1 MPELLLPFKIPDRT
15 SQKNGEK
22 CNILSLL
29 SKQALAVVEKNPHLL
44 EYLEWIPIEN
54 YGMPKF
60 YEKLDRSVGSTTNP
74 NLIYPVKDGV
84 FTHILY
90 DNGDGRNN
98 YIPIEPILATN
109 IDPLM
114 LEVEK
119 RLLDM
124 AERLGDFEIKT
135 MEEKREAFLKCISEI
150 CVIKGSGNGGNG
162 NGSRGNGN
170 GNGLKKNGNG
180 NGRTGIGLL
189 DRMTSANKIKPLE
202 VTARQL
208 EEIKYLICRD
218 KVGLGVLDPIVYD
231 KYVEDI
237 SCSGMGVIFL
247 EHKIFKSLKTV
258 VNFPTAEDLDQ
269 FVMRLAERIKKPVSV
284 HSPIVDATLPDGSR
298 INIVY
303 GTDVSKRGS
312 NFTIRKFSEVPLSVL
327 EIIDMGTFDYKMA
340 AYLSLTIGE
349 GMNVFVCGE
358 TASGKTTTLNAVTTF
373 IHPNAKIVS
382 IEDTPELQVPHQN
395 WIREV
400 VSSTK
405 EGDAGVGMFD
415 LLKAALRQR
424 PNEIIV
430 GEIRGAEGAIAF
442 QAMQTGHSVMA
453 TFHAASVERLI
464 QRLTGSPINVP
475 KTYMDNLNICII
487 QQAVKLPNGKAGR
500 RMTSI
505 NEIVGYDPV
514 SQSFSFVEVFRWDPV
529 TDVFLFT
536 GDGNS
541 YLLENKIAPKLGIPP
556 HKKRRIYADVERR
569 AKILEKLNQ
578 QGVKNFYELLKV
590 LAKAQREG
598 LF

>member
-1 MPELLLPFKIPDRT
+1 MPEMLLPFKIPDR
-15 SQKNGEK
+15 SNNRADK

-29 SKQALAVVEKNPHLL
+29 SKQAQGVVEKNPHLL
-44 EYLEWIPIEN
+44 EYLEMIPIDE

-60 YEKLDRSVGSTTNP
+60 YEKLDRSLGSAPNP

-90 DNGDGRNN
+90 DHGDGRNT
-98 YIPIEPILATN
+98 YIPVEPV
-109 IDPLM
+109 M
-114 LEVEK
+114 LRNMDRIMFEVEK
-119 RLLDM
+119 RMLDM
-124 AERLGDFEIKT
+124 SDKLGDFAIKT
-135 MEEKREAFLKCISEI
+135 VEEKSEAFLRCIDEI
-150 CVIKGSGNGGNG
+150 CVVDGGPM
-162 NGSRGNGN
+162 RNGN
-170 GNGLKKNGNG
+170 GNGGGRNGGPRGNG
-180 NGRTGIGLL
+180 N
-189 DRMTSANKIKPLE
+189 TSLALMDKLSFGSKLKPLE

-208 EEIKYLICRD
+208 REIKYLIVRD
-218 KVGLGVLDPIVYD
+218 KVGLGVLEPILYD
-231 KYVEDI
+231 KYVEDV
-237 SCSGMGVIFL
+237 SCSGMGVIFI
-247 EHKIFKSLKTV
+247 EHKIFKSLKSV
-258 VNFPTAEDLDQ
+258 VNFATSEDLDQ

-312 NFTIRKFSEVPLSVL
+312 NFTIRKFSETPLSIL
-327 EIIDMGTFDYKMA
+327 EIISMGTLDYKMA
-340 AYLSLTIGE
+340 AYLSITIGE

-373 IHPNAKIVS
+373 IPPNAKIVS

-405 EGDAGVGMFD
+405 EGDSGVGMFD

-424 PNEIIV
+424 PNEIII

-464 QRLTGSPINVP
+464 QRLTGNPINVP
-475 KTYMDNLNICII
+475 KTYMDNLNLCII
-487 QQAVKLPNGKAGR
+487 QQGVKLPSGKVGR

-514 SQSFSFVEVFRWDPV
+514 TQSFSFVEVFKWDSV
-529 TDVFLFT
+529 NDTFLFT

-541 YLLENKIAPKLGIPP
+541 YLLEQKIAPKLGIPQ
-556 HKKRRIYADVERR
+556 HKRRRIYAEVERR

-578 QGVKNFYELLKV
+578 QGVSNFYDLLKV

>member
-1 MPELLLPFKIPDRT
+1 MPELLLPFKMPDP
-15 SQKNGEK
+15 KNRK
-22 CNILSLL
+22 KDSCNILSLL
-29 SKQALAVVEKNPHLL
+29 SKPTQALVEKNPHLL
-44 EYLEWIPIEN
+44 EYLEMIPLDD

-60 YEKLDRSVGSTTNP
+60 YEKLDREVGSTPNP
-74 NLIYPVKDGV
+74 NLIYPVKEGV

-90 DNGDGRNN
+90 DHGDGRNS
-98 YIPIEPILATN
+98 YIPIEPILISN

-119 RLLDM
+119 KLLEMSDK
-124 AERLGDFEIKT
+124 LGDFAIKT
-135 MEEKREAFLKCISEI
+135 MDEKKEAFLKCVDEI
-150 CVIKGSGNGGNG
+150 CVVKGSGGNG
-162 NGSRGNGN
+162 RGNGN
-170 GNGLKKNGNG
+170 NGNVQRKNGNG
-180 NGRTGIGLL
+180 NGKTGLGLL
-189 DRMTSANKIKPLE
+189 ERMSFNQKMKQIE
-202 VTARQL
+202 VTPRQL
-208 EEIKYLICRD
+208 MELKYLIVRD

-231 KYVEDI
+231 KYVEDV
-237 SCSGMGVIFL
+237 SCSGMGVIFV
-247 EHKIFKSLKTV
+247 EHKVFKSLKTV

-303 GTDVSKRGS
+303 GSDVSKRGS
-312 NFTIRKFSEVPLSVL
+312 NFTIRKFSETPSSIL
-327 EIIDMGTFDYKMA
+327 ELIDWHTLDYMMA

-424 PNEIIV
+424 PNEIII

-464 QRLTGSPINVP
+464 QRLTGAPINVP
-475 KTYMDNLNICII
+475 KSYMDNLNLCII
-487 QQAVKLPNGKAGR
+487 QQAVKLPSGKTGR

-514 SQSFSFVEVFRWDPV
+514 TQSFNFVEVFRWDPV

-541 YLLENKIAPKLGIPP
+541 YLLEHKIAPKLGIPP
-556 HKKRRIYADVERR
+556 HKKRRIYAEVERR
-569 AKILEKLNQ
+569 GKILEKLNQ
-578 QGVKNFYELLKV
+578 QGVKNFYDLLKV

>member
-1 MPELLLPFKIPDRT
+1 MPEILLPFSLPEAGKKKADT
-15 SQKNGEK
+15 

-29 SKQALAVVEKNPHLL
+29 SKQAQEVVQRNPHLL
-44 EYLEWIPIEN
+44 EYLEMVPIDD
-54 YGMPKF
+54 YGMPK
-60 YEKLDRSVGSTTNP
+60 YYDKLDRSLGSNANP

-90 DNGDGRNN
+90 DHGDGRNT
-98 YIPIEPILATN
+98 YIPIEPTLTHN
-109 IDPLM
+109 IDHLL

-124 AERLGDFEIKT
+124 SDRLGGFNIKT
-135 MEEKREAFLKCISEI
+135 MDEKRDAFLKCIDEI
-150 CVIKGSGNGGNG
+150 CVIKGRS
-162 NGSRGNGN
+162 SADSS
-170 GNGLKKNGNG
+170 
-180 NGRTGIGLL
+180 GRTILRGDGRAKGALGLM
-189 DRMTSANKIKPLE
+189 DRISVSTRIKPLE
-202 VTARQL
+202 VTPRQL
-208 EEIKYLICRD
+208 AEIKYLIIRD

-231 KYVEDI
+231 KYVEDV

-258 VNFPTAEDLDQ
+258 VNFPNAEDLDQ

-312 NFTIRKFSEVPLSVL
+312 NFTIRKFSETPLSIL
-327 EIIDMGTFDYKMA
+327 EIIDMGTLDYKMA

-400 VSSTK
+400 VSTTK
-405 EGDAGVGMFD
+405 EGEAGVGMFD

-464 QRLTGSPINVP
+464 QRLTGAPINVP
-475 KTYMDNLNICII
+475 KSYMDNLNISII
-487 QQAVKLPNGKAGR
+487 QQAVKLPNGKTGR

-505 NEIVGYDPV
+505 NEIVGYDPIT
-514 SQSFSFVEVFRWDPV
+514 QSFSFVEVFRWDPV
-529 TDVFLFT
+529 SDTFLFT

-541 YLLENKIAPKLGIPP
+541 YLLEHKIAPKLGIPP
-556 HKKRRIYADVERR
+556 HKKRRIYSEVERR

-578 QGVKNFYELLKV
+578 QGVKNFYDLLKV

>member
-1 MPELLLPFKIPDRT
+1 MPEILMPFKISDPKTRKKSD
-15 SQKNGEK
+15 S

-29 SKQALAVVEKNPHLL
+29 SKPTQDLVAKNPHLL
-44 EYLEWIPIEN
+44 EYLEMIPIAD

-60 YEKLDRSVGSTTNP
+60 YDKLDKTVGGTPNP
-74 NLIYPVKDGV
+74 NLIYPVKEGV

-90 DNGDGRNN
+90 DHGDGRNT
-98 YIPIEPILATN
+98 YIPIEPILMTN
-109 IDPLM
+109 INPLM

-119 RLLDM
+119 KLLEIS
-124 AERLGDFEIKT
+124 ERLGDFSIKT
-135 MEEKREAFLKCISEI
+135 LDEKRQAFLNCVDEI
-150 CVIKGSGNGGNG
+150 CVVHGGNGGNG
-162 NGSRGNGN
+162 IRNNGN
-170 GNGLKKNGNG
+170 GQRKNGNG
-180 NGRTGIGLL
+180 NGKTGLGLL
-189 DRMTSANKIKPLE
+189 ERMTFGSKIKQLE
-202 VTARQL
+202 VTPRQL
-208 EEIKYLICRD
+208 MEIKYLIVRD

-231 KYVEDI
+231 KYVEDV

-247 EHKIFKSLKTV
+247 EHKVFKSLKTV
-258 VNFPTAEDLDQ
+258 VNFPTSEDLDQ

-303 GTDVSKRGS
+303 GSDVSKRGS
-312 NFTIRKFSEVPLSVL
+312 NFTIRKFSEVPSSINEL
-327 EIIDMGTFDYKMA
+327 IDWHTLDYMMA

-424 PNEIIV
+424 PNEIII

-464 QRLTGSPINVP
+464 QRLTGAPINVP
-475 KTYMDNLNICII
+475 KSYMDNLNICII
-487 QQAVKLPNGKAGR
+487 QQAVKLPDGKTGR

-514 SQSFSFVEVFRWDPV
+514 TQSFNFVEVFRWDPV

-541 YLLENKIAPKLGIPP
+541 YLLEQKIAPKLGIPP
-556 HKKRRIYADVERR
+556 HKKRRIYAEVERR
-569 AKILEKLNQ
+569 GKILEKLNQ
-578 QGVKNFYELLKV
+578 QGVKNFYDLLKV

>member
-1 MPELLLPFKIPDRT
+1 MPELLLPFEIPDPR
-15 SQKNGEK
+15 SRKKAEG

-29 SKQALAVVEKNPHLL
+29 SKEARVLVENNPHLL
-44 EYLEWIPIEN
+44 EYLEMVPIDN

-60 YEKLDRSVGSTTNP
+60 YDKLDRSVGGTPNP
-74 NLIYPVKDGV
+74 NLIYPVKEGV

-90 DNGDGRNN
+90 DHGDGRNT
-98 YIPIEPILATN
+98 YISIEPVMVTN
-109 IDPLM
+109 IDSLM

-119 RLLDM
+119 RLLAMPD
-124 AERLGDFEIKT
+124 RLGDFAVKT
-135 MEEKREAFLKCISEI
+135 PEEKREAFLKCVEEI
-150 CVIKGSGNGGNG
+150 CVVASGNSGNGGKSNG
-162 NGSRGNGN
+162 NGRR
-170 GNGLKKNGNG
+170 KNGNG
-180 NGRTGIGLL
+180 KTGLSLL
-189 DRMTSANKIKPLE
+189 DRMTFTSKMKPLE
-202 VTARQL
+202 VTPRQL
-208 EEIKYLICRD
+208 REIKYLIVRD
-218 KVGLGVLDPIVYD
+218 KVGLGMLDPIVSD
-231 KYVEDI
+231 MYVEDV
-237 SCSGMGVIFL
+237 SCSGMGVIFV

-258 VNFPTAEDLDQ
+258 VNFPTFEDLDQ

-303 GTDVSKRGS
+303 GADVSKRGS
-312 NFTIRKFSEVPLSVL
+312 NFTIRKFSETPSSIL
-327 EIIDMGTFDYKMA
+327 ELIDWHTLDYKMA

-424 PNEIIV
+424 PNEIII

-464 QRLTGSPINVP
+464 QRLTGAPINVP
-475 KTYMDNLNICII
+475 KSYMDNLNICII
-487 QQAVKLPNGKAGR
+487 QQAVKLPSGKTGR

-514 SQSFSFVEVFRWDPV
+514 TQSFNFVEVFRWDPV
-529 TDVFLFT
+529 TDNFLFT
-536 GDGNS
+536 GEGNS
-541 YLLENKIAPKLGIPP
+541 YLLEQKIAPKLGIPP

-569 AKILEKLNQ
+569 AKILEKLNE
-578 QGVKNFYELLKV
+578 QGVKNFYDLLKV

>member
-1 MPELLLPFKIPDRT
+1 MPELLLPFKLPDR
-15 SQKNGEK
+15 SKK
-22 CNILSLL
+22 ADRCNILSLL
-29 SKQALAVVEKNPHLL
+29 SGETQDIVEKNPHLL
-44 EYLEWIPIEN
+44 EYLEMIPLDD

-60 YEKLDRSVGSTTNP
+60 MDKLDRSAGSQPNP
-74 NLIYPVKDGV
+74 NMIYPVKDGV

-90 DNGDGRNN
+90 DKNDNRHT
-98 YIPIEPILATN
+98 YIPVEPVMWSN
-109 IDPLM
+109 VDQLM

-124 AERLGDFEIKT
+124 PDRLGDFGSKT
-135 MEEKREAFLKCISEI
+135 PEEKKKAFLSCIDEI
-150 CVIKGSGNGGNG
+150 CVVKGAPPRNGNGQRS
-162 NGSRGNGN
+162 GSRGNGN
-170 GNGLKKNGNG
+170 GRAGLA
-180 NGRTGIGLL
+180 LL
-189 DRMTSANKIKPLE
+189 DKLSLGSRIKPLE
-202 VTARQL
+202 VTPRQL
-208 EEIKYLICRD
+208 REIKYLILRD

-231 KYVEDI
+231 QYVEDV
-237 SCSGMGVIFL
+237 SCSGMGVIFI
-247 EHKIFKSLKTV
+247 EHKIFKSVKTA
-258 VNFPTAEDLDQ
+258 VNFSSAPDLDQ
-269 FVMRLAERIKKPVSV
+269 FVMRLAERVKKPVSV

-312 NFTIRKFSEVPLSVL
+312 NFTIRKFSETPLSII
-327 EIIDMGTFDYKMA
+327 EIIEMGTLDYMMA
-340 AYLSLTIGE
+340 AYLSITIGE

-475 KTYMDNLNICII
+475 KTYMDNLNLCII
-487 QQAVKLPNGKAGR
+487 QQAVKLPNGKNGR

-514 SQSFSFVEVFRWDPV
+514 TQSFSFVEAFHWDSV
-529 TDVFLFT
+529 TDTFVFS

-541 YLLENKIAPKLGIPP
+541 YLLEQKIAPKWGIPN
-556 HKKRRIYADVERR
+556 HKRRRVYAQVERR
-569 AKILEKLNQ
+569 AKILEKLGQ
-578 QGVKNFYELLKV
+578 QGVKNFYDLLKV
-590 LAKAQREG
+590 LAKAQRDG

>member
-1 MPELLLPFKIPDRT
+1 MPELLLPFPIPDPKT
-15 SQKNGEK
+15 KKKQDS
-22 CNILSLL
+22 CNILGLL
-29 SKQALAVVEKNPHLL
+29 GKQAQEVVQKNAHLL
-44 EYLEWIPIEN
+44 EYLEMVPIEN
-54 YGMPKF
+54 YGMPK
-60 YEKLDRSVGSTTNP
+60 YYDKLDRSAGSNASP
-74 NLIYPVKDGV
+74 NLIYPVKEGV
-84 FTHILY
+84 FSHILY
-90 DNGDGRNN
+90 DHGDGRNT
-98 YIPIEPILATN
+98 YIPIEPTLMHN
-109 IDPLM
+109 IDPLL

-124 AERLGDFEIKT
+124 SDRLGNFSIKT
-135 MEEKREAFLKCISEI
+135 MEEKREAFLKCIDEI
-150 CVIKGSGNGGNG
+150 CVIKGRAPVDKQSGR
-162 NGSRGNGN
+162 GSGR
-170 GNGLKKNGNG
+170 
-180 NGRTGIGLL
+180 GRTRAGLGL
-189 DRMTSANKIKPLE
+189 MERISVSTRVRPLE
-202 VTARQL
+202 VTPRQL
-208 EEIKYLICRD
+208 AEIKYLIVRD

-231 KYVEDI
+231 KYVEDV

-258 VNFPTAEDLDQ
+258 VNFPTTEDLDQ

-312 NFTIRKFSEVPLSVL
+312 NFTIRKFSEVPLSIL
-327 EIIDMGTFDYKMA
+327 EIIEMGTCDYKMA

-349 GMNVFVCGE
+349 GMNLFVCGE
-358 TASGKTTTLNAVTTF
+358 TASGKTTTLNAITTF

-400 VSSTK
+400 VSTTK
-405 EGDAGVGMFD
+405 EGESGVGMFD

-464 QRLTGSPINVP
+464 QRLTGAPINVP
-475 KTYMDNLNICII
+475 KSYMDNLNLCLI

-505 NEIVGYDPV
+505 NEIVGYDPIT
-514 SQSFSFVEVFRWDPV
+514 QSFSFVEVFRWDPV
-529 TDVFLFT
+529 NDQFLFT

-541 YLLENKIAPKLGIPP
+541 YLLEHKIAPKLGIPP
-556 HKKRRIYADVERR
+556 HKKRRIYAEVERR
-569 AKILEKLNQ
+569 GKILEKLSQ
-578 QGVKNFYELLKV
+578 QGVMNFYDLLKV

>member
-1 MPELLLPFKIPDRT
+1 MPEILLPFKIPEPRDRKKPET
-15 SQKNGEK
+15 
-22 CNILSLL
+22 CNLLSLL
-29 SKQALAVVEKNPHLL
+29 SKQAQDVVQKNPHLL
-44 EYLEWIPIEN
+44 EYLQMIPIDD
-54 YGMPKF
+54 YGMPK
-60 YEKLDRSVGSTTNP
+60 YYDKLDRNIGGTPNP
-74 NLIYPVKDGV
+74 NLIYPVKEGV

-90 DNGDGRNN
+90 DHGDGRNT
-98 YIPIEPILATN
+98 YIPIEPVMLSN
-109 IDPLM
+109 IDRLM

-119 RLLDM
+119 KLLEMSD
-124 AERLGDFEIKT
+124 RLGDFAVKS
-135 MEEKREAFLKCISEI
+135 MDEKREAFLKCISEI
-150 CVIKGSGNGGNG
+150 CVTRNSSMAIPHNG
-162 NGSRGNGN
+162 NGQ
-170 GNGLKKNGNG
+170 KKNGNG
-180 NGRTGIGLL
+180 NGKTGLGLL
-189 DRMTSANKIKPLE
+189 ERISVNNHVKPLE
-202 VTARQL
+202 VTPRQL
-208 EEIKYLICRD
+208 REIKYLIVRD
-218 KVGLGVLDPIVYD
+218 KVGMGMLDPIIYD

-258 VNFPTAEDLDQ
+258 VNFPTTEDLDQ

-312 NFTIRKFSEVPLSVL
+312 NFTIRKFSETPLSIM
-327 EIIDMGTFDYKMA
+327 EIIDMNTLDYKMA

-475 KTYMDNLNICII
+475 KTYMDNLNICLI
-487 QQAVKLPNGKAGR
+487 QQAVKLPNGKVGR

-514 SQSFSFVEVFRWDPV
+514 SQSFSFVEVFRWDSV

-541 YLLENKIAPKLGIPP
+541 YLLEHKIAPKLGIPP
-556 HKKRRIYADVERR
+556 HKKRRIYAEVERR
-569 AKILEKLNQ
+569 AKILEKLNE
-578 QGVKNFYELLKV
+578 QGVKNFYDLLKV

>member
-1 MPELLLPFKIPDRT
+1 MPELLLPFSIPEGGKRKTDT
-15 SQKNGEK
+15 

-29 SKQALAVVEKNPHLL
+29 SKRAQEVVQQNPHLL
-44 EYLEWIPIEN
+44 EYLKMVPIDN
-54 YGMPKF
+54 YGMPK
-60 YEKLDRSVGSTTNP
+60 YYDKLDHSLGGNASP

-84 FTHILY
+84 FSHIIY
-90 DNGDGRNN
+90 DHGDGRNT
-98 YIPIEPILATN
+98 YIPIEPALTHN
-109 IDPLM
+109 IDRLM

-124 AERLGDFEIKT
+124 SDRLGGFNIKT
-135 MEEKREAFLKCISEI
+135 TEEKRDALLKCVDEI
-150 CVIKGSGNGGNG
+150 CVIKGRNPLSN
-162 NGSRGNGN
+162 SDRPDPRS
-170 GNGLKKNGNG
+170 
-180 NGRTGIGLL
+180 NGRAKGTLGVM
-189 DRMTSANKIKPLE
+189 DRISVNTRVKPLE
-202 VTARQL
+202 VTPRQMA
-208 EEIKYLICRD
+208 EIKYLIVRD

-231 KYVEDI
+231 KYVEDV
-237 SCSGMGVIFL
+237 SCSGRGMIFL

-258 VNFPTAEDLDQ
+258 VNFPTNEDLDQ

-312 NFTIRKFSEVPLSVL
+312 NFTIRKFSEVPLSIL
-327 EIIDMGTFDYKMA
+327 EIIQMGTCDYKMA

-349 GMNVFVCGE
+349 GMNLFVCGE
-358 TASGKTTTLNAVTTF
+358 TASGKTTTLNAITTF

-400 VSSTK
+400 VSTTK
-405 EGDAGVGMFD
+405 EGESGVGMFD

-464 QRLTGSPINVP
+464 QRLTGNPINVP
-475 KTYMDNLNICII
+475 KSYMDNLNICII

-505 NEIVGYDPV
+505 NEIVGYDPIA
-514 SQSFSFVEVFRWDPV
+514 QSFSFVEVFRWDPV
-529 TDVFLFT
+529 SDVFLFT

-541 YLLENKIAPKLGIPP
+541 YLLEHKIAPKLGIPP
-556 HKKRRIYADVERR
+556 HKKRRIYAEVDRR
-569 AKILEKLNQ
+569 AKILEKLSQ
-578 QGVKNFYELLKV
+578 QGVLNFYDLLKV

>member
-1 MPELLLPFKIPDRT
+1 MPEILLPFPIPDAKAKKAD
-15 SQKNGEK
+15 S

-29 SKQALAVVEKNPHLL
+29 SKRAQEVVQKNPHLL
-44 EYLEWIPIEN
+44 EYMEMVPIDN
-54 YGMPKF
+54 YGIPK
-60 YEKLDRSVGSTTNP
+60 YYDKLDRSAGSNTSP

-90 DNGDGRNN
+90 DHNEGRNT
-98 YIPIEPILATN
+98 YIPIEPSLTHN
-109 IDPLM
+109 IDSLL

-124 AERLGDFEIKT
+124 SDRLGDYAIKT
-135 MEEKREAFLKCISEI
+135 MAEKKIAFLRCIDEI
-150 CVIKGSGNGGNG
+150 CVIKGHAPYDSRGNG
-162 NGSRGNGN
+162 NGSRNNGN
-170 GNGLKKNGNG
+170 GKPRAALGLM
-180 NGRTGIGLL
+180 
-189 DRMTSANKIKPLE
+189 DRISVSTKIRPLE
-202 VTARQL
+202 VTPRQL
-208 EEIKYLICRD
+208 AEIKYLIVRD

-231 KYVEDI
+231 TYVEDV
-237 SCSGMGVIFL
+237 SCSGMGVIFI
-247 EHKIFKSLKTV
+247 EHKIFKSLKSV
-258 VNFPTAEDLDQ
+258 VNFPSTEDLDQ

-303 GTDVSKRGS
+303 GVDVSKRGS
-312 NFTIRKFSEVPLSVL
+312 NFTIRKFSEVPLSIL
-327 EIIDMGTFDYKMA
+327 EIVQMGTLDYKMA

-382 IEDTPELQVPHQN
+382 IEDTPELQVPHSN

-400 VSSTK
+400 DSTTK
-405 EGDAGVGMFD
+405 EEEAGVGMFD

-464 QRLTGSPINVP
+464 QRLTGAPINVP
-475 KTYMDNLNICII
+475 KTYMDNLNICLI
-487 QQAVKLPNGKAGR
+487 QQAVKLPNGKSGR

-505 NEIVGYDPV
+505 NELVGYDPV
-514 SQSFSFVEVFRWDPV
+514 TQSFSFVEIFRWDPV
-529 TDVFLFT
+529 SDVFLFT

-541 YLLENKIAPKLGIPP
+541 YLLEQKIAPKLGIPP
-556 HKKRRIYADVERR
+556 HKKRRIYSEVERR
-569 AKILEKLNQ
+569 AKILEKLSQ
-578 QGVKNFYELLKV
+578 QGVMNFYELLKV

>member
-1 MPELLLPFKIPDRT
+1 MPEILLPFPVPDAATRKK
-15 SQKNGEK
+15 SDG

-29 SKQALAVVEKNPHLL
+29 SKQTQALVAKNPHLL
-44 EYLEWIPIEN
+44 EYLQMIPIDN
-54 YGMPKF
+54 YGLPKF
-60 YEKLDRSVGSTTNP
+60 YETLDRSVASNPNP
-74 NLIYPVKDGV
+74 NLIYPVKDNI

-90 DNGDGRNN
+90 DHGDGRNT
-98 YIPIEPILATN
+98 YISIEPILLDN
-109 IDPLM
+109 IDKLM

-119 RLLDM
+119 RLLEMSD
-124 AERLGDFEIKT
+124 RLGNFSVITGD
-135 MEEKREAFLKCISEI
+135 EKREAFLKCIDDI
-150 CVIKGSGNGGNG
+150 CVIKGQDMAMQRNNR
-162 NGSRGNGN
+162 NGSRRNNGN
-170 GNGLKKNGNG
+170 WNGAS
-180 NGRTGIGLL
+180 RAATGLM
-189 DRMTSANKIKPLE
+189 DKMSFNSRVKPLE
-202 VTARQL
+202 VTAR
-208 EEIKYLICRD
+208 EMDEIKYLICRD
-218 KVGLGVLDPIVYD
+218 KVGLGVLEPIVYD
-231 KYVEDI
+231 KYVEDV
-237 SCSGMGVIFL
+237 SCSGLGVIFV

-258 VNFPTAEDLDQ
+258 VNFATTEDLDQ

-303 GTDVSKRGS
+303 GSDVSKRGS
-312 NFTIRKFSEVPLSVL
+312 NFSIRKFSDTPLSVL
-327 EIIDMGTFDYKMA
+327 ELIDMGTLDYKMA
-340 AYLSLTIGE
+340 SYLSITIGE
-349 GMNVFVCGE
+349 GMNCFVCGE
-358 TASGKTTTLNAVTTF
+358 TASGKTTSLNAVTTF
-373 IHPNAKIVS
+373 IHPNAKIIS

-405 EGDAGVGMFD
+405 EDSQAGVTMFD

-424 PNEIIV
+424 PNEIII

-464 QRLTGSPINVP
+464 QRMTGSPINVP
-475 KTYMDNLNICII
+475 KSYMDNLNIVII
-487 QQAVKLPNGKAGR
+487 QQAVKLPSGKTGR

-514 SQSFSFVEVFRWDPV
+514 QQSFTFVEAFRWDPV
-529 TDVFLFT
+529 TDTFVFS

-541 YLLENKIAPKLGIPP
+541 YILEQKIAPMLGIPP
-556 HKKRRIYADVERR
+556 HKARRIYAEVERR
-569 AKILEKLNQ
+569 AKILEKLNE
-578 QGVKNFYELLKV
+578 QGVKNFYDLLKV